1 MTIDALKP
9 HLSDLDKMFDSED
22 EGGDERPLNQ
32 SSIMNG
38 GTQAS
43 SHTAHPGVAATA
55 SSGGMSMASA
65 QPVGPV
71 SKCHVVC
78 ASYSFFSNDKDMNK
92 YLSEPTFTTATHACE
107 NWLSSLQ

>member
-1 MTIDALKP
+1 MLVTATPNLMTIDALKP

-71 SKCHVVC
+71 SKCHMLV
-78 ASYSFFSNDKDMNK
+78 AHF
-92 YLSEPTFTTATHACE
+92 LS
-107 NWLSSLQ
+107 

>member
-1 MTIDALKP
+1 MFVTATPNLMTIDALKP

-38 GTQAS
+38 GTQS
-43 SHTAHPGVAATA
+43 TSHTAQSGVAATA

-78 ASYSFFSNDKDMNK
+78 ASCSFLAR
-92 YLSEPTFTTATHACE
+92 YRYE
-107 NWLSSLQ
+107 